1 MDKTFLSRVY
11 GQLEPEVLIPHSEL
25 NTWHTTSDKVTP
37 RAVTLVVADSG
48 ISHNAK
54 VEKLGDT
61 IYPRRGGAVIRMSRV
76 DLAELPKIAQK
87 IRAYYGVMQQ
97 AITHLAACDLAA
109 VHMEIS
115 LTNADTQESRRLLI
129 TDVPVGT
136 AMAAVQLKTSHHLK
150 QMLKL
155 GHPIHDTIPYSQL
168 WDVKNAQP
176 ESNLGQLVCSSLK
189 VALELRAR
197 AGTASWAEGEEQ
209 EVCGAVDFHVSKD
222 KKSTYTCFTQTGQI
236 QVVSIRYR
244 VEDSS
249 PCAHPVLF
257 NKRKDVASY
266 HGELWLND
274 STAVTAL
281 ITVRNGAGQE
291 AVLTLAGCPFFLKK
305 KDLKEIVDAWATMQ
319 PTFPFYTV
327 LALLDLYHSSHHMD
341 FIESERLPYDA
352 ARMYERQYYTYLSN
366 MIDSYLTSANS
377 QLVTR

>member
-11 GQLEPEVLIPHSEL
+11 GQSEPEVLIPHSEL

-37 RAVTLVVADSG
+37 RAVTLVAADSG

-61 IYPRRGGAVIRMSRV
+61 IHPRRGGAVIRMSRV

-136 AMAAVQLKTSHHLK
+136 MMAAVQLRTSHHLK

-189 VALELRAR
+189 VALEMRAR
-197 AGTASWAEGEEQ
+197 AGTASWAE
-209 EVCGAVDFHVSKD
+209 GAVDFHVSKD

-341 FIESERLPYDA
+341 CIESERLPYDA